1 MALRYYVS
9 SEEAPFFVNNKM
21 GSSDRIPTSGTYKV
35 GDFIISNT
43 QADGIFG
50 WVCTVAGTPGT
61 WIEIGSGGGS
71 NTKTLSLSSST
82 VVSSPVREV
91 TIGIKDFNK
100 NTDFLMVYKN
110 STYLTEGVDYD
121 ISSDSTKIVSRTGNW
136 NVDSLGDYRF
146 SFVVIKE
153 VEKVNPKAVV
163 GTENIKDSVVTMSKL
178 GEDVKSRLDGV
189 DSQLEH
195 NTTDIENLLKN
206 GLVLPSGG
214 DDTEAIQNML
224 DTNKK
229 VTLIKGV
236 YNISSLTIPSG
247 GQIIGT
253 KNTTIK
259 ASGDKA
265 FHLHK
270 GTGNVL
276 FKNFTIQTS
285 NSTYCFYC
293 NGELNSVVE
302 EGTVED
308 VKIVGFI
315 TPVYGKFLRKFN
327 FNRVSSHCKNFM
339 EYIGKSAE
347 VNITNSYLIHYFDT
361 HEGSF
366 GIKSYAEGEYYPEG
380 LMVNNTTIY
389 EFERN
394 FDITDLMVCNFTNI
408 HSDSKGSHCL
418 PNRISYNKL
427 TQTIMFDTCWFYSTK
442 FIIGDEAATTGKSY
456 RMSIK
461 NCCFEGCEDDI
472 TIKLNQ
478 FVSDVSISNCRF
490 TRSAGASNCIG
501 IVCVGKNNYIN
512 IHDLDFYSF
521 ISYIQFKGDGSRN
534 SISNIPN
541 NDNLETPF
549 YLEYPVTTNNIFCKF
564 NSYYINQG
572 LSITNGVDIVNE
584 SLKLGEGSYVCK
596 IRMNQLEI
604 TTPGFVKLD
613 IKGENVYTSK
623 GAGWD
628 SSFMYLRNQ
637 EFETSFF
644 FNISSPTE
652 INLIFKSH
660 EAVFTVGYHSYLEVI
675 KL

>member
-1 MALRYYVS
+1 MDLNKKL
-9 SEEAPFFVNNKM
+9 EELKPHQLNCNVFDVYSYNGLTMQDLLCQFF
-21 GSSDRIPTSGTYKV
+21 
-35 GDFIISNT
+35 
-43 QADGIFG
+43 
-50 WVCTVAGTPGT
+50 
-61 WIEIGSGGGS
+61 
-71 NTKTLSLSSST
+71 
-82 VVSSPVREV
+82 
-91 TIGIKDFNK
+91 
-100 NTDFLMVYKN
+100 
-110 STYLTEGVDYD
+110 
-121 ISSDSTKIVSRTGNW
+121 TKINECINVSNETIDLAKWLVNEG
-136 NVDSLGDYRF
+136 LEIE
-146 SFVVIKE
+146 VVKKLMLWLE
-153 VEKVNPKAVV
+153 D
-163 GTENIKDSVVTMSKL
+163 GTLENIINVNVFNTLNEKINGLS
-178 GEDVKSRLDGV
+178 
-189 DSQLEH
+189 SQLEQ

-236 YNISSLTIPSG
+236 YNISSLNIPSG

-259 ASGDKA
+259 AIGDKA

-293 NGELNSVVE
+293 DGDLNSVVE

-315 TPVYGKFLRKFN
+315 TPVYAKFLRKFN

-339 EYIGKSAE
+339 EYTGKSAE

-361 HEGSF
+361 DEGSF

-380 LMVNNTTIY
+380 LMVNNTLIY

-394 FDITDLMVCNFTNI
+394 FDITDLIVCNFTNI

-418 PNRISYNKL
+418 PNRIRYNKL

-442 FIIGDEAATTGKSY
+442 FIIGDEVATGGKSY

-461 NCCFEGCEDDI
+461 NCCFEGCEDGI

-501 IVCVGKNNYIN
+501 IVCVGGNNYIN

-572 LSITNGVDIVNE
+572 LSITSGTDIVNE

-613 IKGENVYTSK
+613 IKGEKVYTSK

-652 INLIFKSH
+652 VNLIFKSH